1 MRSIFPTVIAL
12 LLSAGMASAEGQ
24 VIEKVETYSVSGRT
38 GPELYASIGER
49 GPLLAGKVR
58 SIAHTSFRLTWQR
71 DYQRRGTACVL
82 ASAKPKLVITTVL
95 PKAVEPL
102 DEPVRGNWQRFVEG
116 VTAHEKVHGTYIR
129 DLVKEIEK
137 ATIGLVVENDP
148 DCRKIR
154 EKMQPIL
161 GDISQSERRKS
172 RDFDRVEMNDGGAV
186 HRLVLQLVNGG

>member
-1 MRSIFPTVIAL
+1 MRSIFPTVLTL
-12 LLSAGMASAEGQ
+12 LFSAGMASAEGQ
-24 VIEKVETYSVSGRT
+24 VIEKVETYAVSGRT
-38 GPELYASIGER
+38 GPELYASIGAR

-71 DYQRRGTACVL
+71 DYQQRGTACVL

-95 PKAVEPL
+95 PKATGPL
-102 DEPVRGNWQRFVEG
+102 EEPVRGNWQRFVEG

-129 DLVKEIEK
+129 ELVKEIEK

-148 DCRKIR
+148 GCRRIR

-161 GDISQSERRKS
+161 GEISQAERRKS
-172 RDFDRVEMNDGGAV
+172 RDFDQVEMNNGGAV
-186 HRLVLQLVNGG
+186 HQLVLQLVNGG

>member
-1 MRSIFPTVIAL
+1 MRSIFPAFIAL
-12 LLSAGMASAEGQ
+12 LLSAGLASAEGQ
-24 VIEKVETYSVSGRT
+24 VIEKVETYAVSGRT